1 MPTEKNINTTAKLRN
16 GQSTKPQAEL
26 MKELERASA
35 TTGSKMVDVYIPEV
49 YKAAFGNPMQFSVNG
64 VRVEI
69 PIAQKIKV
77 PEIHA
82 LHAQRLMKSAVLN
95 KTQKRPSPEEVYND

>member
-1 MPTEKNINTTAKLRN
+1 MPTEKNLNTTVKLKS
-16 GQSTKPQAEL
+16 GQGTKKQTEL
-26 MKELERASA
+26 ESELERAAKS
-35 TTGSKMVDVYIPEV
+35 TGSKLVDIYIPEV

-82 LHAQRLMKSAVLN
+82 LHAQRLMKAAVMN
-95 KTQKRPSPEEVYND
+95 KTQKRLLPEEVYED

>member
-1 MPTEKNINTTAKLRN
+1 MPTEKNINTTAKLRE
-16 GQSTKPQAEL
+16 GQVTKPEANL
-26 MKELERASA
+26 KKELENASKA
-35 TTGSKMVDVYIPEV
+35 VGSKLVDIFIPEV

-77 PEIHA
+77 PQAHA

-95 KTQKRPSPEEVYND
+95 KTQKRPSPEEVYKD

>member
-1 MPTEKNINTTAKLRN
+1 MPTEKNINTTAKLRE
-16 GQSTKPQAEL
+16 GQVTKPETKL
-26 MKELERASA
+26 KKELETASRQ
-35 TTGSKMVDVYIPEV
+35 TGSKLVEIFIPEV

-95 KTQKRPSPEEVYND
+95 KTQKRPSPEEVYKD

>member
-1 MPTEKNINTTAKLRN
+1 MPTEKNINTTVKLKA
-16 GQSTKPQAEL
+16 GQGTKKQQEL
-26 MKELERASA
+26 ETELERASKA
-35 TTGSKMVDVYIPEV
+35 SGSQLVEIFIPEV
-49 YKAAFGNPMQFSVNG
+49 YKAAFGNPMMFSVNG

-69 PIAQKIKV
+69 PIATRIKV

-95 KTQKRPSPEEVYND
+95 KTQKRPLPEEVYED

>member
-1 MPTEKNINTTAKLRN
+1 MPTEKNINTSAKLRE
-16 GQSTKPQAEL
+16 GQVTKPEAKL
-26 MKELERASA
+26 KKELETASKA
-35 TTGSKMVDVYIPEV
+35 VGSKLVEIFIPEV

-69 PIAQKIKV
+69 PIAQKIMV
-77 PEIHA
+77 PQAHA

-95 KTQKRPSPEEVYND
+95 KTQKRPSPDEVYKE

>member
-1 MPTEKNINTTAKLRN
+1 MPTEKNINTNAKLRD
-16 GQSTKPQAEL
+16 GQVTKPEAKL
-26 MKELERASA
+26 KKELESASKA
-35 TTGSKMVDVYIPEV
+35 TGSKLVEIFIPEV

-69 PIAQKIKV
+69 PIAQKLMV

-82 LHAQRLMKSAVLN
+82 KHALRLMKSAVLN
-95 KTQKRPSPEEVYND
+95 KTQKRPSPEEVYKD

>member
-1 MPTEKNINTTAKLRN
+1 MPTEKNINTTAKLRE
-16 GQSTKPQAEL
+16 GQVTKPEGKL
-26 MKELERASA
+26 KKELETASRQ
-35 TTGSKMVDVYIPEV
+35 TGSKLVEIFIPEV

-95 KTQKRPSPEEVYND
+95 KTQKRPNPEEVYKD

>member
-1 MPTEKNINTTAKLRN
+1 MPTEKNINTTTKLREGQVTKPEAKL
-16 GQSTKPQAEL
+16 K
-26 MKELERASA
+26 KELETAAA
-35 TTGSKMVDVYIPEV
+35 TTGSRLVEIYIPEV

-82 LHAQRLMKSAVLN
+82 MHAQRLMKSAVLN
-95 KTQKRPSPEEVYND
+95 KTQKRLQPEEVYQD

>member
-1 MPTEKNINTTAKLRN
+1 MPTEKNINTTAKLRE
-16 GQSTKPQAEL
+16 GQVTKPEEKL
-26 MKELERASA
+26 KKELETAARAV
-35 TTGSKMVDVYIPEV
+35 GSKLVDIYIPEV

-69 PIAQKIKV
+69 PIAQTVQV
-77 PEIHA
+77 PKAHA

-95 KTQKRPSPEEVYND
+95 KTQKRRSPEEVYKD

>member
-1 MPTEKNINTTAKLRN
+1 MPTAKNINTTTKLRQ
-16 GQSTKPQAEL
+16 GQVTKPQSEL
-26 MKELERASA
+26 MKDLENASA
-35 TTGSKMVDVYIPEV
+35 TTGSKLVDIYIPEV

-69 PIAQKIKV
+69 PIAEKIKV

-95 KTQKRPSPEEVYND
+95 KTQKRPGPDEVYKD